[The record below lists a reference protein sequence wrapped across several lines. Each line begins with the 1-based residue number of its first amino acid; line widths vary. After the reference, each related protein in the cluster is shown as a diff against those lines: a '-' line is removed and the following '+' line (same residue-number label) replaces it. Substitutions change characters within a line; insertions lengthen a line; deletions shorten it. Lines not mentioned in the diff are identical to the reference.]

1 MKNMII
7 IILTYTSVALK
18 FSCRIPANS
27 IGVLGVNSMA
37 LWKRPRSTTKAR
49 NDENTKDKKNFVLY
63 PPVAD
68 VFVISSFCL
77 SLSELI

>member
-18 FSCRIPANS
+18 FSCRISANT

-37 LWKRPRSTTKAR
+37 LWKRQRS
-49 NDENTKDKKNFVLY
+49 
-63 PPVAD
+63 
-68 VFVISSFCL
+68 
-77 SLSELI
+77 